1 MQKAEHLRV
10 QRGRSAVRQK
20 LPIDLP
26 NIGFIMGLVL
36 GLVAI
41 YALSLVLYEPTINPI
56 EGVEAYNLI
65 GGLLVAAV
73 IIPLTLP
80 VLKREAVRQG
90 SKRLFGFLV
99 LALVLKVVVS
109 TLLRHYTA
117 FDLYEGS
124 ADAAGYHGRG
134 FHIMDRFRDGNFD
147 TGLES
152 LTDTDFIRFF
162 TGLLY
167 TIIGPTSYGGFL
179 VYSWMAFWGM
189 FLFYRAFTIAV
200 PEGRASS
207 YGRLLFFLPSMIFW
221 PSSIGKEAWMVFALG
236 IAAFG
241 AARILSGAALRGLPI
256 AGFGLWLG
264 TLIRPHVP
272 GMLGAALLIAF
283 VLGRRY
289 EPFQPIRPTV
299 KIATLAI
306 LLGASFVLVTQ
317 TEGFLRESDI
327 LTVDGLTSAL
337 EKTSER
343 SAHGGSEFEP
353 PIVRTPVDLPPAF
366 ATVLYRPFVFEAN
379 NQMALLSAVEGLWLL
394 LFSIR
399 RFPWAIAALRTM
411 RRQPYVALAA
421 TFTLLFVIAFSS
433 MPNFGLLARQR
444 VQLYPFFLVLL
455 CIPYVKKKLVGD
467 RSATPAG
474 EATESAGRVPATF

>member
-1 MQKAEHLRV
+1 
-10 QRGRSAVRQK
+10 
-20 LPIDLP
+20 
-26 NIGFIMGLVL
+26 MGLVL
-36 GLVAI
+36 GLVGI
-41 YALSLVLYEPTINPI
+41 YALSLVLYEPTIDPI
-56 EGVEAYNLI
+56 EGVDAYNAI

-80 VLKREAVRQG
+80 VLKREAARQG
-90 SKRLFGFLV
+90 NSRIFGFLI
-99 LALVLKVVVS
+99 LALVLKVVVG
-109 TLLRHYTA
+109 TLLRHYAA

-134 FHIMDRFRDGNFD
+134 FHIMENFRDGNFD
-147 TGLES
+147 TGLAS

-167 TIIGPTSYGGFL
+167 TFIGPTSYGGFL
-179 VYSWMAFWGM
+179 VYSWLAFWGM

-200 PEGRASS
+200 PEGRAST

-241 AARILSGAALRGLPI
+241 AARVLSGAALRGLPI

-272 GMLGAALLIAF
+272 GMLGAGLLIAF

-289 EPFQPIRPTV
+289 DPSQPIRPLV
-299 KIATLAI
+299 KIATLAV
-306 LLGASFVLVTQ
+306 LLGASLVLVTQ
-317 TEGFLRESDI
+317 TEGFLRETDI

-343 SAHGGSEFEP
+343 SAQGGSEFDP
-353 PIVRTPVDLPPAF
+353 PIVRTPVDLPLAF
-366 ATVLYRPFVFEAN
+366 GTVLYRPFIFEAN
-379 NQMALLSAVEGLWLL
+379 NQMAMLSAVEGLWLV
-394 LFSIR
+394 LFSIWR
-399 RFPWAIAALRTM
+399 LPWAIAALRTI
-411 RRQPYVALAA
+411 RRQPYVALAGA
-421 TFTLLFVIAFSS
+421 YTLLFVIAFSS

-444 VQLYPFFLVLL
+444 VQLFPFFLVLL
-455 CIPYVKKKLVGD
+455 SIPYVKKKLAGD
-467 RSATPAG
+467 KPATPAD
-474 EATESAGRVPATF
+474 EVHKNAATVGATH